1 MANLNKVILIGNLTR
16 DPELRY
22 TPQGSAICD
31 MGLAINRQYTTNDGV
46 KKEEV
51 CFVDITAW
59 GRQAETCNRFIKKG
73 SQIFVEGRLKLDSWQ
88 DKETGKNRSKL
99 NVVAERIQFL
109 SGSGAGRQ
117 PDEAEGEQQQPHQK
131 PAYQQQQQSQ
141 APKQEYSRPPQQQ
154 AQQPTVQKAAPVAPQ
169 AQNPPPPPEE
179 IFITDTEPDDDIPF

>member
-1 MANLNKVILIGNLTR
+1 MANLNKVFLIGNLTR

-22 TPQGSAICD
+22 TPQGSAICEL
-31 MGLAINRQYTTNDGV
+31 GLAVNRQYTTNDGV
-46 KKEEV
+46 KKDEV

-59 GRQAETCNRFIKKG
+59 GRQAETCNRFVKKG

-109 SGSGAGRQ
+109 SGTGAGKHSDDGQ
-117 PDEAEGEQQQPHQK
+117 DEQQQPYQK
-131 PAYQQQQQSQ
+131 PASQ
-141 APKQEYSRPPQQQ
+141 APRQEYSKPPQQAQRVPVQQQ
-154 AQQPTVQKAAPVAPQ
+154 APPMQQQQ

-179 IFITDTEPDDDIPF
+179 IFEVDSEPDDDIPF

>member
-1 MANLNKVILIGNLTR
+1 MYLNRATIIGNLTR

-31 MGLAINRQYTTNDGV
+31 LGLAINRQYTTNDGV

-59 GRQAETCNRFIKKG
+59 GRQAETCNRFVKKG

-109 SGSGAGRQ
+109 SGTGAGKQ
-117 PDEAEGEQQQPHQK
+117 QDDGQDDQQQPYQK
-131 PAYQQQQQSQ
+131 PVSQ
-141 APKQEYSRPPQQQ
+141 PQRQEYSRPPQQ
-154 AQQPTVQKAAPVAPQ
+154 AQRAPVQQVPPIQQQ

-179 IFITDTEPDDDIPF
+179 IFEVDSEPDDDIPF

>member
-1 MANLNKVILIGNLTR
+1 MANLNKVFLIGNLTR

-31 MGLAINRQYTTNDGV
+31 MGLAINRQYTTNDGA

-59 GRQAETCNRFIKKG
+59 GRQAETCNRFVKKG

-109 SGSGAGRQ
+109 SGSGAVRQ
-117 PDEAEGEQQQPHQK
+117 PDDGQDGQQQQPYQK
-131 PAYQQQQQSQ
+131 PAPQQQQAQR
-141 APKQEYSRPPQQQ
+141 QEYSRPAQSQAQRAPVQQQ
-154 AQQPTVQKAAPVAPQ
+154 Q

-179 IFITDTEPDDDIPF
+179 IFEVDSEPDDDIPF

>member
-1 MANLNKVILIGNLTR
+1 MANLNKVLLIGNLTR

-31 MGLAINRQYTTNDGV
+31 LGLAINRQYTTNDGV

-59 GRQAETCNRFIKKG
+59 GRQAETCNRFVKKG

-88 DKETGKNRSKL
+88 DKETGKNRSKI

-109 SGSGAGRQ
+109 SGSGAGKHQ
-117 PDEAEGEQQQPHQK
+117 DDGQDEQQPYQK
-131 PAYQQQQQSQ
+131 PAPQQQSQ
-141 APKQEYSRPPQQQ
+141 APRQDSRPPQQ
-154 AQQPTVQKAAPVAPQ
+154 AQRAPVVPLPQ
-169 AQNPPPPPEE
+169 VQNPPPPPEFE
-179 IFITDTEPDDDIPF
+179 VDSEPDDDIPF

>member
-1 MANLNKVILIGNLTR
+1 MANLNRVFLIGNLTR

-31 MGLAINRQYTTNDGV
+31 LGLAVNRQYTTNDGV

-59 GRQAETCNRFIKKG
+59 GRQAETCNRFVKKG

-109 SGSGAGRQ
+109 SGSGAGRHQ
-117 PDEAEGEQQQPHQK
+117 DDGQDGQQQPYQK
-131 PAYQQQQQSQ
+131 SATQPPQ
-141 APKQEYSRPPQQQ
+141 AQKQEYSRPQQEQRVSVQQQ
-154 AQQPTVQKAAPVAPQ
+154 PAN
-169 AQNPPPPPEE
+169 QNQPPPPPLPPEE
-179 IFITDTEPDDDIPF
+179 IFEVDSEPDDDIPF

>member
-1 MANLNKVILIGNLTR
+1 MANLNKVFLIGNLTR

-31 MGLAINRQYTTNDGV
+31 LGLAINRQYTTNDGV

-59 GRQAETCNRFIKKG
+59 GRQAETCNRFVKKG

-109 SGSGAGRQ
+109 SGTGAGKHQDDGQDEQ
-117 PDEAEGEQQQPHQK
+117 PQPYQK
-131 PAYQQQQQSQ
+131 PATQPQQ
-141 APKQEYSRPPQQQ
+141 KQEYSRPQQTQRPPVQQQ
-154 AQQPTVQKAAPVAPQ
+154 VQVPQ
-169 AQNPPPPPEE
+169 NQPPPPPLPPEE
-179 IFITDTEPDDDIPF
+179 IFEVDSEPDDDIPF

>member
-169 AQNPPPPPEE
+169 TQNPPPPPAE
-179 IFITDTEPDDDIPF
+179 IFEVDSEPDDDIPF

>member
-1 MANLNKVILIGNLTR
+1 MANLNKVLLIGNLTR

-31 MGLAINRQYTTNDGV
+31 LGLAINRQYTTNDGV

-59 GRQAETCNRFIKKG
+59 GRQAETCNRFVKKG

-109 SGSGAGRQ
+109 SGTGAGRHQDDGQDEPQ
-117 PDEAEGEQQQPHQK
+117 PQQQPYQK
-131 PAYQQQQQSQ
+131 QAQPQQPQ
-141 APKQEYSRPPQQQ
+141 KQEYSRPPQ
-154 AQQPTVQKAAPVAPQ
+154 PPPRAPVPPPPQ
-169 AQNPPPPPEE
+169 SQNPPPPPEE
-179 IFITDTEPDDDIPF
+179 IFEVDSEPDDDIPF

>member
-1 MANLNKVILIGNLTR
+1 MANLNKVLLIGNLTR

-31 MGLAINRQYTTNDGV
+31 LGLAINRQYTTNDGV

-59 GRQAETCNRFIKKG
+59 GRQAETCNRFVKKG

-109 SGSGAGRQ
+109 SGTGAGRQ
-117 PDEAEGEQQQPHQK
+117 QDDGQDEQQQPYQK
-131 PAYQQQQQSQ
+131 PAATPQQQPQAQRQEYTRPQPQAQRPPAQQQQ
-141 APKQEYSRPPQQQ
+141 
-154 AQQPTVQKAAPVAPQ
+154 V
-169 AQNPPPPPEE
+169 QNPPPPPEE
-179 IFITDTEPDDDIPF
+179 IFEVDSEPDDDIPF

>member
-1 MANLNKVILIGNLTR
+1 MANLNKVFLIGNLTR

-31 MGLAINRQYTTNDGV
+31 LGLAINRQYTTNDGA

-59 GRQAETCNRFIKKG
+59 GRQAETCNRFVKKG

-117 PDEAEGEQQQPHQK
+117 QDDAHDE
-131 PAYQQQQQSQ
+131 QQQQQPYQKPAPQQHQQ
-141 APKQEYSRPPQQQ
+141 AQRQEYSRPPQPPQ
-154 AQQPTVQKAAPVAPQ
+154 AQRAPVQQQQ

-179 IFITDTEPDDDIPF
+179 IFEVDSEPDDDIPF

>member
-1 MANLNKVILIGNLTR
+1 MANLNKVFLIGNLTR

-31 MGLAINRQYTTNDGV
+31 LGIAINRQYTTNDGV

-59 GRQAETCNRFIKKG
+59 GRQAETCNRFVKKG

-117 PDEAEGEQQQPHQK
+117 QNDEQDEQQQAYQK
-131 PAYQQQQQSQ
+131 PVSQ
-141 APKQEYSRPPQQQ
+141 TQPPSQEYSRPQQPRPTAQPQAPA
-154 AQQPTVQKAAPVAPQ
+154 AQQPQ
-169 AQNPPPPPEE
+169 AQNPPPEE
-179 IFITDTEPDDDIPF
+179 IFEVDSEPDDDIPF

>member
-1 MANLNKVILIGNLTR
+1 MANLNKVLLIGNLTR

-31 MGLAINRQYTTNDGV
+31 LGLAINRQYTTNDGV

-59 GRQAETCNRFIKKG
+59 GRQAETCNRFVKKG

-109 SGSGAGRQ
+109 SGSGAGKHQ
-117 PDEAEGEQQQPHQK
+117 DDGQDEQQQPYQK
-131 PAYQQQQQSQ
+131 PAPQQQPQSQ
-141 APKQEYSRPPQQQ
+141 RQEYSRPPQQQ
-154 AQQPTVQKAAPVAPQ
+154 TQRAPVQQPAPPIQ
-169 AQNPPPPPEE
+169 QQQSQNPPAPPEE
-179 IFITDTEPDDDIPF
+179 IFEVDSEPDDDIPF

>member
-1 MANLNKVILIGNLTR
+1 MANLNKVLLIGNLTR

-31 MGLAINRQYTTNDGV
+31 LGLAINRQYTTNDGV

-59 GRQAETCNRFIKKG
+59 GRQAETCNRFVKKG

-109 SGSGAGRQ
+109 SGTGAGKHQ
-117 PDEAEGEQQQPHQK
+117 DDGQDEQQPYQK
-131 PAYQQQQQSQ
+131 PAVQPPQQAQR
-141 APKQEYSRPPQQQ
+141 QEYSKPQQQ
-154 AQQPTVQKAAPVAPQ
+154 MQRTPVPPPPPQ

-179 IFITDTEPDDDIPF
+179 IFEVDSEPDDDIPF

>member
-1 MANLNKVILIGNLTR
+1 MANLNKVLLIGNLTR

-31 MGLAINRQYTTNDGV
+31 LGLAINRQYTTNDGV

-59 GRQAETCNRFIKKG
+59 GRQAETCNRFVKKG

-88 DKETGKNRSKL
+88 DKETGKNRSKI

-109 SGSGAGRQ
+109 SGSGAGKHQ
-117 PDEAEGEQQQPHQK
+117 DEGQDGQQQPYQK
-131 PAYQQQQQSQ
+131 PSPQQQSQ
-141 APKQEYSRPPQQQ
+141 APRQESSRSPQQ
-154 AQQPTVQKAAPVAPQ
+154 AQRAPVVPPPPQ
-169 AQNPPPPPEE
+169 TQNPPPPPEE
-179 IFITDTEPDDDIPF
+179 IFEVDSEPDDDIPF

>member
-1 MANLNKVILIGNLTR
+1 MANLNKVLLIGNLTR

-31 MGLAINRQYTTNDGV
+31 LGLAINRQYTTNDGV

-59 GRQAETCNRFIKKG
+59 GRQAETCNRFVKKG

-109 SGSGAGRQ
+109 SGTGAGKHSDDGQ
-117 PDEAEGEQQQPHQK
+117 DEQQK
-131 PAYQQQQQSQ
+131 PASQ
-141 APKQEYSRPPQQQ
+141 APRQEYSRAPQQTQKNPVQQQ
-154 AQQPTVQKAAPVAPQ
+154 APPVQQQQ

-179 IFITDTEPDDDIPF
+179 IFEVDSEPDDDIPF

>member
-1 MANLNKVILIGNLTR
+1 MANLNKVLLIGNLTR

-31 MGLAINRQYTTNDGV
+31 LGLAINRQYTTNDGV

-59 GRQAETCNRFIKKG
+59 GRQAETCNRFVKKG

-88 DKETGKNRSKL
+88 DKETGKNRSKI

-109 SGSGAGRQ
+109 SGSGAGKHQ
-117 PDEAEGEQQQPHQK
+117 DDGQDEQQPYQK
-131 PAYQQQQQSQ
+131 PSPQQAQS
-141 APKQEYSRPPQQQ
+141 PRQEYSRPPQQ
-154 AQQPTVQKAAPVAPQ
+154 AQRAPVVPPPPQ
-169 AQNPPPPPEE
+169 TQNPPPPPEE
-179 IFITDTEPDDDIPF
+179 IFEVDSEPDDDIPF

>member
-1 MANLNKVILIGNLTR
+1 MANLNKVFLIGNLTR

-31 MGLAINRQYTTNDGV
+31 LGLAINRQYTTNDGA

-59 GRQAETCNRFIKKG
+59 GRQAETCNRFVKKG

-117 PDEAEGEQQQPHQK
+117 QDDAQDEQQPPPYQK
-131 PAYQQQQQSQ
+131 PAPQPQQHQQAQR
-141 APKQEYSRPPQQQ
+141 QEYSRPPQPPQ
-154 AQQPTVQKAAPVAPQ
+154 AQRAPVQHQQ

-179 IFITDTEPDDDIPF
+179 IFEVDSEPDDDIPF